1 MVHLKNILVCGVVV
15 GDGGGGEWVSYG
27 WGEGV
32 VWVVWG
38 YSTPLYMGC
47 MGLTRSERDY
57 RRMVRSREA
66 QCCPVSHVS
75 AAD

>member
-15 GDGGGGEWVSYG
+15 GDGGGGGEWVSYG

-47 MGLTRSERDY
+47 MGL
-57 RRMVRSREA
+57 
-66 QCCPVSHVS
+66 
-75 AAD
+75 